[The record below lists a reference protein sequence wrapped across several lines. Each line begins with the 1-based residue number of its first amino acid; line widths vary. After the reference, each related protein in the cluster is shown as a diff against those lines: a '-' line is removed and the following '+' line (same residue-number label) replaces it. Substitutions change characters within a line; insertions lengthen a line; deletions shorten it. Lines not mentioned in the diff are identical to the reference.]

1 MRELE
6 GVRVRLLPMER
17 SHAEALFEA
26 GNDPEIWRYLPLK
39 VEKPEDMARIVDGAL
54 KAKATGMEFP
64 FVVYDKELNAIV
76 GSTRLLG
83 IMPAHRNFEIGW
95 TWYHPKV
102 WRTRVNTE
110 CKYLLLR
117 WGFEEFRA
125 VRIQLKTDVRNE
137 RSNRAIRRLGAVH
150 EGVQRQDRIL
160 HDGHIRNAN
169 LYSIIDKEW
178 PEVKKRLEGFLGG
191 APVSMH
197 NLTLDCGGAR
207 FRN

>member
-26 GNDPEIWRYLPLK
+26 GRDPEIWRYLPVK
-39 VEKPEDMARIVDGAL
+39 VETPEDMERIVEEAL
-54 KAKATGMEFP
+54 KARKIGTEFP
-64 FVVYDKELNAIV
+64 YVVYDKELGKLV
-76 GSTRLLG
+76 GSTRLLA
-83 IMPAHRNFEIGW
+83 ISAQHRNFEIGW
-95 TWYHPKV
+95 TWYSPEV

-137 RSNRAIRRLGAVH
+137 RSNAAIRRLGAVH
-150 EGVQRQDRIL
+150 EGVIRRDRIL

-169 LYSIIDKEW
+169 LYSIIDSEW
-178 PEVKKRLEGFLGG
+178 PAVKARLEGFLGG
-191 APVSMH
+191 EVPIAQRP
-197 NLTLDCGGAR
+197 DER
-207 FRN
+207 R